1 MYKIENRYV
10 FSASD
15 LILQMKSP
23 FASWMARLSI
33 DYPERLAGIAKDQD
47 EMMELLA
54 KKGDQHE
61 ELYLDK
67 LRDEFGSE
75 NIVQIVAD
83 KKTAGKATL
92 DAMKSGCKVIV
103 QAYLQRDN
111 FAGYADFLVRVEGK
125 SNLGDYYYE
134 AWDTKLARSTRPYF
148 AIQLACYSWMLASLQ
163 GYMPNEVVVV
173 LGNGQQDRFR

>member
-1 MYKIENRYV
+1 MYKIENSYV

-15 LILQMKSP
+15 LILQMRSP
-23 FASWMARLSI
+23 FASWMTRLSLEH
-33 DYPERLAGIAKDQD
+33 PERLAGITKDQD
-47 EMMELLA
+47 QMMELLA

-92 DAMKSGCKVIV
+92 DAM
-103 QAYLQRDN
+103 
-111 FAGYADFLVRVEGK
+111 
-125 SNLGDYYYE
+125 
-134 AWDTKLARSTRPYF
+134 
-148 AIQLACYSWMLASLQ
+148 
-163 GYMPNEVVVV
+163 
-173 LGNGQQDRFR
+173 